1 MFTPRLRQAVGLSA
15 LLLATAACAE
25 QNPAP
30 APAASAAAITD
41 TVAQRARPQP
51 AAAQSY
57 VWDTVA
63 KGLQHPWA
71 LASLPGGDFLV
82 SERSGTLRVVSPQG
96 AVSQPVAGLPEIA
109 VGGQGGL
116 LDVVLD
122 EDFERNRRLY
132 FCFSEPDGSRSRTAL
147 AQAQLSADRSRVAQ
161 VQVLF
166 RQNNSESGGRHFG
179 CRIVL
184 QGGYTYLG
192 MGDRGS
198 RSADA
203 QNLASHIGK
212 TVRLMRDGSAPAD
225 NPFAGQNGAAAEI
238 WTYGHR
244 NIQGMAVDSQGRIW
258 AHEHGA
264 QGGDEINLLQG
275 GRNYG
280 WPVITHG
287 RDYGG
292 GKIGEGISA
301 KAGMEQPQY
310 YWDPSIAP
318 SGMTFVRSENPYG
331 PDWADN
337 LLVGALKFGY
347 VARLR
352 PGANGWQEEKI
363 EVGERVRDVRQ
374 GPDGAVY
381 VLTDSSNGKLLKL
394 KP

>member
-1 MFTPRLRQAVGLSA
+1 MLMPRLRQTICLAAA
-15 LLLATAACAE
+15 LFATAACAE

-30 APAASAAAITD
+30 APTASAAAETAP
-41 TVAQRARPQP
+41 VAQRARPQP
-51 AAAQSY
+51 AAQAY
-57 VWDTVA
+57 AWDTIA

-71 LASLPGGDFLV
+71 LAFLPGGDFLV
-82 SERSGTLRVVSPQG
+82 SERSGALRVVSPQG
-96 AVSQPVAGLPEIA
+96 AVSNPIAGLPEIA

-122 EDFERNRRLY
+122 ADFARNRRLY
-132 FCFSEPDGSRSRTAL
+132 FCFSEPDVSRSRTAL
-147 AQAQLSADRSRVAQ
+147 AQAQLSDDRRRVVQ

-166 RQNNSESGGRHFG
+166 RQNDSESGGRHFG

-184 QGGYTYLG
+184 QGDVIYLG
-192 MGDRGS
+192 LGDRGS

-212 TVRLMRDGSAPAD
+212 TVRLTRDGRAAAD
-225 NPFAGQNGAAAEI
+225 NPFAAQNGAAAEI

-244 NIQGMAVDSQGRIW
+244 NIQGMAGDKQGRIW

-352 PGANGWQEEKI
+352 PTANGWQEEKI